1 MHYLDPVFSDF
12 ELCVIFNHLATLTS
26 KNKFFND
33 FFSLS
38 SDWKS
43 RKTFVCTCKSVKKK
57 LYISIIKI

>member
-33 FFSLS
+33 FFPYHQIENHENH
-38 SDWKS
+38 
-43 RKTFVCTCKSVKKK
+43 
-57 LYISIIKI
+57 LYAHVNL